1 MKSFVSERGQITVP
15 PRLWYDLHMEVG
27 QLVKWEQISATEFR
41 MTLLPAE
48 EVKPDPVAALN
59 FAHDYGLVQG
69 SSDAALKELREG
81 EED

>member
-1 MKSFVSERGQITVP
+1 MKSFVSEPGQITVP
-15 PRLWYDLHMEVG
+15 PRLWYEMHIEVG

-41 MTLLPAE
+41 MTLLPPE

-59 FAHDYGLVQG
+59 FAREYGLVEG
-69 SSDAALKELREG
+69 DSVAALKELRED